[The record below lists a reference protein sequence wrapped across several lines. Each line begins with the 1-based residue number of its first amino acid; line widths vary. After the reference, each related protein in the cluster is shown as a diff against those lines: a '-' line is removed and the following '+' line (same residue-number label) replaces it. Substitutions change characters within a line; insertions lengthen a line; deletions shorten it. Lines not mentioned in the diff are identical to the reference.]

1 MEDAELAAIRAA
13 RLNQLQ
19 QQAGASSGSR
29 PSGGFPGAQSG
40 EDAGEEGR
48 QSEDQ
53 MKRDLLATVL
63 DSAARERLARISLV
77 RPALSGQIEQ
87 ILLRMAQTGQLRGRV
102 TEQQLIGLLEQA
114 EESQGKTAP
123 KKVVYQRRKEL
134 DDDDF
139 DLLVMSSRLPR
150 SPHVPHSTTNA
161 HPIAASHAKSYVLA
175 GVQDAY
181 WSDDEDENLEC
192 PLCLE
197 EMDLSDLHFKPCPC
211 GYQICNFCWHHIK
224 ENLNGRCPA
233 CRREYTEQPAEFKS
247 VTAEEQ
253 KRLNAQK
260 RKRDKERKELE
271 ALNRRHLA
279 NVRIV
284 QRNLVYVTGL
294 GSRFAKEELLPSLRS
309 SEYFGQYGKVSKIL
323 LVKRAATLNRPA
335 DVGVYITYHRREDAA
350 RAIAAVDGSPSPGG
364 GGEIMRA
371 SYGTTK
377 YCMNFLRGV
386 QCTNNS
392 CLDLH
397 EWGDERDCFTKED
410 LATLKH
416 AMKDSETR
424 QAPAPAPRKR
434 AEDTDGTSAPP
445 MGAALPR
452 GASWGQNRGALP
464 PAPAVLPSSTSSAF
478 PAITASLASSAQ
490 SSRQQRATKAR
501 GAATERPATPGRN
514 RRSERTRER
523 GGKSTEAATNASAVP
538 GGLTASR
545 PSTPALSNPSSRPS
559 TASKSPRD
567 AFKSPTLAAAQPT
580 PLANVHVPAET
591 PVTDVPSPKSKEE
604 DSVAPQS
611 PPKPTTAPTM
621 PPPPPGL
628 SLPPPPPGLTAVSH
642 NTPATQSVPTPQTS
656 PSGTGPSQ
664 SQYQMSGAAKAL
676 LDDVRAR
683 REAAPPASTQQSPFP
698 DFDRTLSNLTGGG
711 FSFSFNMGSNAYNRG
726 DIASGPYASTAQD
739 DMPGPLPGRGVS
751 GFFDPFRKSDTNAP
765 LPPPPGLTAARPAN
779 GYEQV
784 HLPAH
789 VEPKTSYTGAFNPFA
804 DGPGS
809 GNRTSSY
816 DSERDAAERTSSRF
830 GFARRQDSSG
840 QLSNG
845 YGTAVTSS
853 PMRLHDQL
861 PEAPMSPPLATST
874 QWQYSHNAA
883 DYGHQGMMP
892 MNMTPGSLHQQL
904 YAPPGLSQQH
914 YPNGMELNAVG
925 LKELLNI
932 GGNLPGAR
940 IDARRSQSDT
950 FDARFAAQPFS
961 DPAIMSVAPREMF
974 PIGSNLSQTHIPQ
987 LGPSA
992 PGQPQ
997 AILAG
1002 LQSPPGIHGYPVL
1015 SPPPGFVQPARPY
1028 QARQNTQTG
1037 HPLTTGP
1044 MADSPM
1050 LTTASIIKSEPGS
1063 PALSAS
1069 DFPALPPP
1077 STDTQIKRETNQP
1090 FLQSRVTAADA
1101 KAAALVAKKASGVV
1115 PKKAPSKPTTK
1126 TTTKTTA
1133 DDTPLVTSPSTSTP
1147 NTVNTEPTPK
1157 TVSASSGPVS
1167 RDSHAD
1173 RPGKKAN
1180 SQATPKVSTATD
1192 SRPTPASS
1200 KSGSI
1205 ERSQSNAGSTR
1216 GKPNPVST
1224 SVSTTKAPAPK
1235 PSVLIPAPEPVQQV
1249 PVLSRKQK
1257 KNKPMPPR
1265 PVVKVPKDEPAKTE
1279 SVTPSAP
1286 SSPVST
1292 LLRFE
1297 DGSSPPT
1304 PLTAEPAMP
1313 PEPSIV
1319 GMLVDLAAQY
1329 EIERLAFFDSQSYNT
1344 KLATPLRYGPL
1355 VQALSTLS
1363 MGGGSAAKSI
1373 TPGTIDTAVTSFQQ
1387 LLETLTQTISDMLR
1401 TLPRTTWDDT
1411 SSFDGV
1417 LKDMLKAEE
1426 FLEENTDDLPNWRD
1440 DDVTVLTQALEK
1452 RARWME
1458 IQLVKLEE
1466 LHRDINTSAVR
1477 SVLDQ
1482 NDRGWGP
1489 RAREPRGESLAAFE
1503 QLGYFE
1509 ESGIKRVMTIA
1520 ELEVALVEAKER
1532 EMVAETELKEAILVK
1547 RLFSTHDLESRM
1559 KVLCV
1564 AEKPSIAKSVTQI
1577 LSGGQFTTRNT
1588 QSPYHKNYDFY
1599 YAKTGD
1605 NYTMTAVS
1613 GHLTEKD
1620 FGAALRSW
1628 HSCDPF
1634 QLFDAPIETRVSK
1647 DGERIERNLLSE
1659 ARGAQMLMIWTD
1671 CDREGENIGAEIEAV
1686 CLRANPRIRVKRA
1699 RFSAIIPV
1707 QIHRAAQNPVE
1718 LDRAQAE
1725 AVEAR
1730 ILLDLRYGAAFTRMQ
1745 TLTLQPRFPQLE
1757 EGLIS
1762 YGPCQF
1768 PTLGF
1773 VVSRYEQV
1781 QAFVPEP
1788 FWYIYLSIVSPD
1800 PEDEEDTVFLWRRHH
1815 IFEFDVALALYEGTV
1830 ENPTARVTKVT
1841 KKPTKK
1847 WKPLPLTTVELQKA
1861 GSRLLHMTPKKVLDV
1876 AEKLYND
1883 GFLSYPRTETDQ
1895 FDPAFDFDTLIAKQ
1909 TVDPEWGGFAT
1920 GLQNGGFQ
1928 RPRDGKKNDKAH
1940 PPIHPTAHAGNLT
1953 AEAKKVY
1960 EYVTRRFLACC
1971 SKDAEGFQTTVD
1983 VEVNDEEFY
1992 ATGLIV
1998 LERNYLEVYKYDK
2011 WTGKHL
2017 PDFQEGQEF
2026 MPSVCELR
2034 DGETS
2039 SPSLLTEA
2047 DLVTL
2052 MDKNGIGTD
2061 ATIAQHIQTIVDRQ
2075 YVIAREEG
2083 STKYLVPSTLGI
2095 GLIEGYNRIGFDK
2108 SLSKP
2113 LLRRET
2119 ERMMVQVCDRQTT
2132 KMEMMARSIDQ
2143 YKEVFIRA
2151 RQQFHLVIDV
2161 WHLPSFGAET
2171 LIAIS
2176 RALDNAL
2183 TGPQL
2188 LPIMAVWLRMEEV
2201 VGVVPEVEERA
2212 GEAGGVGEAPQAI
2225 DDPPMTTKVPTQM
2238 LMGAEVVA
2246 EVVGVEPQRE
2256 GGLQRLPLQGAAEVG
2271 NLPPNQKTVLP
2282 LVPQLARRTMSAT
2295 KSTGSELRQGVVCQ
2309 CGEPAAERTVT
2320 KEGANKGRKFFTC
2333 GKDRTCDFFE
2343 WFDGPS
2349 KPNEGGSS
2357 GSMIPRSTIPVK
2369 RKSAEYVPP
2378 DDSRR
2383 CNCKLTAVQRTV
2395 QKEGP
2400 NKGRSFWA
2408 CPNSEKA
2415 RCGFFEWDDDSA
2427 SGSGGGNFPAAA
2439 RVQPRND
2446 DQGKCFKCDQPG
2458 HWSNGEFRDY
2468 LIQRQTQGCSACPN
2482 GDTNP
2487 RRQARNEGSAGG
2499 DASGVCFKCNEP
2511 GHWSNACPNGDPG
2524 SFRGTSGRGRGRG
2537 RGKGVSKSRPSSRG
2551 GRGGRGR
2558 GRTKSGF
2565 GAADDY

>member
-1 MEDAELAAIRAA
+1 
-13 RLNQLQ
+13 
-19 QQAGASSGSR
+19 
-29 PSGGFPGAQSG
+29 
-40 EDAGEEGR
+40 
-48 QSEDQ
+48 
-53 MKRDLLATVL
+53 
-63 DSAARERLARISLV
+63 
-77 RPALSGQIEQ
+77 
-87 ILLRMAQTGQLRGRV
+87 
-102 TEQQLIGLLEQA
+102 
-114 EESQGKTAP
+114 
-123 KKVVYQRRKEL
+123 
-134 DDDDF
+134 
-139 DLLVMSSRLPR
+139 MSSRLPR

-161 HPIAASHAKSYVLA
+161 HPITASHAKSHVLA

-490 SSRQQRATKAR
+490 SSRQQRSAKAR

-514 RRSERTRER
+514 RRSERNRER
-523 GGKSTEAATNASAVP
+523 GGKSTEAATTVSAIP

-580 PLANVHVPAET
+580 PLANAYVPAET
-591 PVTDVPSPKSKEE
+591 TVSDTPSPETQEE
-604 DSVAPQS
+604 DAAASVLS
-611 PPKPTTAPTM
+611 PPKPTPATPAM
-621 PPPPPGL
+621 PPPPGL
-628 SLPPPPPGLTAVSH
+628 SLPPPPPGLAAVPQH
-642 NTPATQSVPTPQTS
+642 APATQSVPASQTS

-711 FSFSFNMGSNAYNRG
+711 FSFSFNMGSNAYNRS
-726 DIASGPYASTAQD
+726 DVASGPYASTVQE
-739 DMPGPLPGRGVS
+739 DMSGPLPGRGVS
-751 GFFDPFRKSDTNAP
+751 GFFDPFRKSDTGSP
-765 LPPPPGLTAARPAN
+765 LPPPPGLSVARPGS
-779 GYEQV
+779 GYEQA
-784 HLPAH
+784 HLSTH
-789 VEPKTSYTGAFNPFA
+789 VEPKSSYTGAFNPFA

-809 GNRTSSY
+809 VNRTSSY

-830 GFARRQDSSG
+830 GFARRQDSLG
-840 QLSNG
+840 QVSNG
-845 YGTAVTSS
+845 YGTTVTSS

-861 PEAPMSPPLATST
+861 PEAPLSPPLATST
-874 QWQYSHNAA
+874 QWQYNHNAP

-892 MNMTPGSLHQQL
+892 MGMAPNSLHQQL

-914 YPNGMELNAVG
+914 YPNGMELNAAG

-932 GGNLPGAR
+932 GGNLSGAR
-940 IDARRSQSDT
+940 IDARRSQSGTYIPPVIPLYDT
-950 FDARFAAQPFS
+950 FDARFTAQPFS
-961 DPAIMSVAPREMF
+961 DPAIMSVAPRQMF
-974 PIGSNLSQTHIPQ
+974 PTGPNLSQIHISQ
-987 LGPSA
+987 LGPNT

-1002 LQSPPGIHGYPVL
+1002 LQSPPGIHGPPVL
-1015 SPPPGFVQPARPY
+1015 SPPPGFAQPTRPY
-1028 QARQNTQTG
+1028 PARQNTQIT
-1037 HPLTTGP
+1037 HPLTGL

-1050 LTTASIIKSEPGS
+1050 LTTASILKSEPNS

-1077 STDTQIKRETNQP
+1077 STDTQTKRETNQP

-1101 KAAALVAKKASGVV
+1101 KAAALAAKKASGAVT
-1115 PKKAPSKPTTK
+1115 KKAPSKLITTK
-1126 TTTKTTA
+1126 ITTKATT
-1133 DDTPLVTSPSTSTP
+1133 DDTPAVTSPSTSTL
-1147 NTVNTEPTPK
+1147 NVALIAEMTPK
-1157 TVSASSGPVS
+1157 TVSGNSGPIS
-1167 RDSHAD
+1167 KDSTTE
-1173 RPGKKAN
+1173 RPGKNTSSQVIPKA
-1180 SQATPKVSTATD
+1180 STD
-1192 SRPTPASS
+1192 SRPTPAPV
-1200 KSGSI
+1200 KSGSV
-1205 ERSQSNAGSTR
+1205 ERSQSNTGSVR
-1216 GKPNPVST
+1216 GKPNPTPPSA
-1224 SVSTTKAPAPK
+1224 STTKAPVPK
-1235 PSVLIPAPEPVQQV
+1235 PSILIPAPEPVEHV

-1329 EIERLAFFDSQSYNT
+1329 EIERLSFFDSQSYNT

-1363 MGGGSAAKSI
+1363 MGGSSAAKSI
-1373 TPGTIDTAVTSFQQ
+1373 TPRTIDTAVTSFQQ

-1503 QLGYFE
+1503 QLGYVE
-1509 ESGIKRVMTIA
+1509 EGGVKRVMTIA
-1520 ELEVALVEAKER
+1520 ELEAALVEAKEK
-1532 EMVAETELKEAILVK
+1532 ETVAETELKEA
-1547 RLFSTHDLESRM
+1547 M
-1559 KVLCV
+1559 
-1564 AEKPSIAKSVTQI
+1564 
-1577 LSGGQFTTRNT
+1577 
-1588 QSPYHKNYDFY
+1588 
-1599 YAKTGD
+1599 
-1605 NYTMTAVS
+1605 
-1613 GHLTEKD
+1613 
-1620 FGAALRSW
+1620 
-1628 HSCDPF
+1628 
-1634 QLFDAPIETRVSK
+1634 
-1647 DGERIERNLLSE
+1647 
-1659 ARGAQMLMIWTD
+1659 
-1671 CDREGENIGAEIEAV
+1671 
-1686 CLRANPRIRVKRA
+1686 
-1699 RFSAIIPV
+1699 
-1707 QIHRAAQNPVE
+1707 
-1718 LDRAQAE
+1718 
-1725 AVEAR
+1725 
-1730 ILLDLRYGAAFTRMQ
+1730 
-1745 TLTLQPRFPQLE
+1745 
-1757 EGLIS
+1757 
-1762 YGPCQF
+1762 
-1768 PTLGF
+1768 
-1773 VVSRYEQV
+1773 
-1781 QAFVPEP
+1781 
-1788 FWYIYLSIVSPD
+1788 
-1800 PEDEEDTVFLWRRHH
+1800 
-1815 IFEFDVALALYEGTV
+1815 
-1830 ENPTARVTKVT
+1830 
-1841 KKPTKK
+1841 
-1847 WKPLPLTTVELQKA
+1847 
-1861 GSRLLHMTPKKVLDV
+1861 
-1876 AEKLYND
+1876 
-1883 GFLSYPRTETDQ
+1883 
-1895 FDPAFDFDTLIAKQ
+1895 
-1909 TVDPEWGGFAT
+1909 
-1920 GLQNGGFQ
+1920 
-1928 RPRDGKKNDKAH
+1928 
-1940 PPIHPTAHAGNLT
+1940 LT
-1953 AEAKKVY
+1953 AY
-1960 EYVTRRFLACC
+1960 
-1971 SKDAEGFQTTVD
+1971 
-1983 VEVNDEEFY
+1983 
-1992 ATGLIV
+1992 
-1998 LERNYLEVYKYDK
+1998 
-2011 WTGKHL
+2011 
-2017 PDFQEGQEF
+2017 
-2026 MPSVCELR
+2026 
-2034 DGETS
+2034 
-2039 SPSLLTEA
+2039 
-2047 DLVTL
+2047 
-2052 MDKNGIGTD
+2052 
-2061 ATIAQHIQTIVDRQ
+2061 
-2075 YVIAREEG
+2075 
-2083 STKYLVPSTLGI
+2083 
-2095 GLIEGYNRIGFDK
+2095 
-2108 SLSKP
+2108 
-2113 LLRRET
+2113 
-2119 ERMMVQVCDRQTT
+2119 
-2132 KMEMMARSIDQ
+2132 
-2143 YKEVFIRA
+2143 
-2151 RQQFHLVIDV
+2151 
-2161 WHLPSFGAET
+2161 
-2171 LIAIS
+2171 
-2176 RALDNAL
+2176 
-2183 TGPQL
+2183 
-2188 LPIMAVWLRMEEV
+2188 
-2201 VGVVPEVEERA
+2201 
-2212 GEAGGVGEAPQAI
+2212 
-2225 DDPPMTTKVPTQM
+2225 
-2238 LMGAEVVA
+2238 
-2246 EVVGVEPQRE
+2246 
-2256 GGLQRLPLQGAAEVG
+2256 
-2271 NLPPNQKTVLP
+2271 
-2282 LVPQLARRTMSAT
+2282 
-2295 KSTGSELRQGVVCQ
+2295 
-2309 CGEPAAERTVT
+2309 
-2320 KEGANKGRKFFTC
+2320 
-2333 GKDRTCDFFE
+2333 
-2343 WFDGPS
+2343 
-2349 KPNEGGSS
+2349 
-2357 GSMIPRSTIPVK
+2357 
-2369 RKSAEYVPP
+2369 
-2378 DDSRR
+2378 
-2383 CNCKLTAVQRTV
+2383 
-2395 QKEGP
+2395 
-2400 NKGRSFWA
+2400 
-2408 CPNSEKA
+2408 
-2415 RCGFFEWDDDSA
+2415 
-2427 SGSGGGNFPAAA
+2427 
-2439 RVQPRND
+2439 
-2446 DQGKCFKCDQPG
+2446 
-2458 HWSNGEFRDY
+2458 
-2468 LIQRQTQGCSACPN
+2468 
-2482 GDTNP
+2482 
-2487 RRQARNEGSAGG
+2487 
-2499 DASGVCFKCNEP
+2499 
-2511 GHWSNACPNGDPG
+2511 
-2524 SFRGTSGRGRGRG
+2524 
-2537 RGKGVSKSRPSSRG
+2537 
-2551 GRGGRGR
+2551 
-2558 GRTKSGF
+2558 
-2565 GAADDY
+2565 